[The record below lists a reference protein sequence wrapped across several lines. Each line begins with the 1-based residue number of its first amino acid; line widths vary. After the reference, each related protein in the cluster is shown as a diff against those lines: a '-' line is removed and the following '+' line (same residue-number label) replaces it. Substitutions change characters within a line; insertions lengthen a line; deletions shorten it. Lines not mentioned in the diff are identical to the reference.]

1 MRSSFIWDL
10 FKYFL
15 CLCHGERT
23 IFSFFL
29 GHTLLYT
36 VFFGVRACLLDDFI
50 QMTSCHLQA
59 ISVVSNCAM
68 AYLNTNE
75 LVTSKVAT
83 TQKPQKILQLKDIYN
98 LEVSKFMYKHT
109 NSQLTDTFNNYF
121 KLITELIHVIQDK
134 SKPDNLL

>member
-1 MRSSFIWDL
+1 
-10 FKYFL
+10 
-15 CLCHGERT
+15 
-23 IFSFFL
+23 
-29 GHTLLYT
+29 
-36 VFFGVRACLLDDFI
+36 
-50 QMTSCHLQA
+50 
-59 ISVVSNCAM
+59 M